1 MYLFFNLIYVGICI
15 SIPIIIVLLLKNK
28 LLKRYSCKFNS
39 FLCGLIFFRMIFLIK
54 FKIEMTFNNF
64 SFNIIPSEHSDIAQ
78 FLRKQ
83 IYLNENIYLLFKI
96 AMFVWLVVFAFLVIK
111 MIMYNSNLYKYLY
124 RYSEEVHDEK
134 IFKILN
140 KNKEHL
146 KIKKEIKMYSIKNL
160 NSALLTTFGE
170 NKIFLPDVEYNEE
183 ELNLVIK
190 HELIH
195 LKRKDNLK
203 KLFINILTC
212 IYWFNPL
219 VKKLNLYFEEL
230 CELANDE
237 EITSEASNKEKK
249 EYASLLLKTR
259 NEQLKTYTLY
269 LNGSFFARGK
279 KSDLRGRI
287 EEVLNKILKK
297 EYYIIIPVLAILF
310 FSSICSLN
318 YKNFKSKDTY
328 FFKKEN
334 VYYLQDNYT
343 KGYGSFNKNKYGQT
357 YGNFTQLQGGQKIY
371 PDLIEVVF
379 DEDKQKYIISQENI
393 NNNYYE
399 FDSSSSEEANKG
411 YIKKDDYLKISKQ
424 DLNYD
429 YYEMVQ
435 NKTKVI
441 DVYDKDTEKVIG
453 QYSNI

>member
-1 MYLFFNLIYVGICI
+1 MYLFFNLVYVGVFI

-28 LLKRYSCKFNS
+28 LLNRYSCKFNS

-78 FLRKQ
+78 FLRNQ
-83 IYLNENIYLLFKI
+83 IYLNENVYLLFKI
-96 AMFVWLVVFAFLVIK
+96 AMLVWFAVFAFLAIK

-124 RYSEEVHDEK
+124 RYSEEIHDEK
-134 IFKILN
+134 IIEILN
-140 KNKEHL
+140 QNKEHL
-146 KIKKEIKMYSIKNL
+146 KIKKEVKMHSIKNL

-170 NKIFLPDVEYNEE
+170 NKIFLPDVDYNED

-195 LKRKDNLK
+195 LKRRDNLK

-287 EEVLNKILKK
+287 EEVLSKILKK

-310 FSSICSLN
+310 FSSVFSLN
-318 YKNFKSKDTY
+318 YKNFKTIDTY

-334 VYYLQDNYT
+334 VYYLEDNYT
-343 KGYGSFNKNKYGQT
+343 RSYESSRKNKYGQT
-357 YGNFTQLQGGQKIY
+357 YGNLVQLQGGQKIY

-379 DEDKQKYIISQENI
+379 DKDKQTYVISQYDA
-393 NNNYYE
+393 NN
-399 FDSSSSEEANKG
+399 DSNSDKDDNKG
-411 YIKKDDYLKISKQ
+411 YIKKEDYLKISKQ